1 MILIA
6 GYSSLQ
12 CEGILLVLTK
22 VFTLMLNVEFQQKKM
37 TNVPAINMPSL
48 FFNWPTQKE
57 SIKIKKK
64 NHSRLIENEL
74 KQLLYVQARCTLEIT
89 VNIVT
94 TFRYC
99 QPPITFS

>member
-12 CEGILLVLTK
+12 CEGILLVLNK
-22 VFTLMLNVEFQQKKM
+22 VFTLLLNVEFQQRKM
-37 TNVPAINMPSL
+37 TNMPAINMPSL
-48 FFNWPTQKE
+48 FVNWPTQKE
-57 SIKIKKK
+57 SIKTKK